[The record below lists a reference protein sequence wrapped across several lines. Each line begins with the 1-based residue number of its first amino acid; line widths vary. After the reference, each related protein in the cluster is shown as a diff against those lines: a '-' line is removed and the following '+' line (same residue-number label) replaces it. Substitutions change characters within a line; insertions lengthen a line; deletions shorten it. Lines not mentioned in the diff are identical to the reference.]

1 MDMIITYFFDHSTL
15 ADVVKM
21 LRRQV
26 KAGDLFDMIVRRGYV
41 LEDALR
47 RAGRPSFD
55 PARSIVVCFII
66 HSYTFVRF
74 NDLGQHQHLS
84 LLYAPCRL
92 NS

>member
-1 MDMIITYFFDHSTL
+1 MGMIITYFFDHSTL

-26 KAGDLFDMIVRRGYV
+26 KAGVLFDMIVRRRYV

-66 HSYTFVRF
+66 HSYTCVRF